1 LQSIHAVNC
10 SRKERSPKP
19 ALNDRVP
26 SCLRSF
32 APTLLIGEG
41 LQTGKAGWSGSDG
54 ALWRRNRQQ
63 DETIDPG
70 RDGTLGVVLLRPRG
84 SGLSRNKRQTDSEGE
99 TQNFRRWRA
108 HA

>member
-1 LQSIHAVNC
+1 MVGL
-10 SRKERSPKP
+10 SPKP
-19 ALNDRVP
+19 ALNANERRQ
-26 SCLRSF
+26 LGTRS
-32 APTLLIGEG
+32 PTLLIGEG